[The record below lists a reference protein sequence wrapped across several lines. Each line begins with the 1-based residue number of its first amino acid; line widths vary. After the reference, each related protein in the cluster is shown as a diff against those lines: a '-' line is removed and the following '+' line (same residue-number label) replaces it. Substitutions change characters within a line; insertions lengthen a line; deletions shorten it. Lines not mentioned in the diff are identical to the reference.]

1 MRPPQRRCPSRTA
14 SRRWLPR
21 TKTFEAVRRCGN
33 SGQAFARTAAGYN
46 EANAADRTSG
56 AVRMSAALTS
66 APQQADSAGLR
77 YVSDVEPGIRRVER
91 RGTFHYL
98 FSSGAPVRDKATL
111 ARIRSL
117 AIPPAYED
125 VWICIHPDGHLQA
138 TGRDARG
145 RKQYRYHE
153 RWREVRD
160 ATKYERLAD
169 FAGALAVLRRTVDR
183 DLAKPG
189 MPKEKVLAAIV
200 ALLESTL
207 IRVGNEEYARTNG
220 SYGLTTL
227 RNRHATVRGAT
238 LRFEFAG
245 KSGVRHRVDLHDR
258 RIARIVARCRDLPGQ
273 QLFSFVDD
281 GGATVPIDSS
291 DVNAYIRESSGGD
304 FSAKDIRTWLATL
317 HCAAWLREHPAQ
329 TRSERE
335 RCIVDATK
343 FVAGR
348 LRNTPA
354 VCRNSYIHP
363 AIVERYLQ
371 TGRFPALRSRNG
383 DPVRA
388 QERAVAALLR
398 RAAQHKTDG

>member
-1 MRPPQRRCPSRTA
+1 MVYSRIRFVPTSRARVSQTPP
-14 SRRWLPR
+14 
-21 TKTFEAVRRCGN
+21 
-33 SGQAFARTAAGYN
+33 SGRAFACTAVGYN
-46 EANAADRTSG
+46 DANAADRMRG
-56 AVRMSAALTS
+56 AVVMSAAIAS
-66 APQQADSAGLR
+66 APEQAGSAGLR
-77 YVSDVEPGIRRVER
+77 YVGDDAPGIRRIKR
-91 RGTFHYL
+91 RGAFRYFFPDGT
-98 FSSGAPVRDKATL
+98 PVRDEATL
-111 ARIRSL
+111 ARIKAL
-117 AIPPAYED
+117 AIPPAYAD
-125 VWICIHPDGHLQA
+125 VWICLQPNGHLQA

-145 RKQYRYHE
+145 RKQYRYHA

-160 ATKYERLAD
+160 ATKYERLAT
-169 FAGALAVLRRTVDR
+169 FAGALAELRRAVDR

-207 IRVGNEEYARTNG
+207 IRVGNEEYARANG

-227 RNRHATVRGAT
+227 RNRHATVRGAR

-281 GGATVPIDSS
+281 AGATVPIDSS

-329 TRSERE
+329 TAAERE
-335 RCIVDATK
+335 RHVAEATK
-343 FVAGR
+343 FVAAR

-354 VCRNSYIHP
+354 VCRKSYIHP
-363 AIVERYLQ
+363 AIVQSYLQ
-371 TGRFPALRSRNG
+371 TGRFAALRAGNG
-383 DPVRA
+383 DLMRA
-388 QERAVAALLR
+388 QERSVAAILR
-398 RAAQHKTDG
+398 RAARRKRAA